1 MFTVRHKTN
10 TWINFTLQRAII
22 LHKQANCLPTSNL
35 VLMTVT
41 GMRHTPLNDR
51 ANMPRNMAS
60 SGPGSPDVK
69 FDFNQW
75 REEKYRPTPGT
86 QRVID

>member
-1 MFTVRHKTN
+1 VRWKE
-10 TWINFTLQRAII
+10 ILGSTLGSKGYNRAII
-22 LHKQANCLPTSNL
+22 LIQQTNYSPTSNL

-41 GMRHTPLNDR
+41 GIRHTPLNDR

-75 REEKYRPTPGT
+75 REEK
-86 QRVID
+86 